1 MDSPAPIETQEPVQK
16 VNRFLL
22 PAGILMIL
30 LIVAAVSTYTWY
42 HLYSPCGVKA
52 VEEASSLLLIQMKR
66 YDKEYQFAA
75 TAPSTSIVHPVT
87 VLQQIFMD
95 TQEVVV
101 PACMQTAKSELV
113 NYMGTVIR
121 AFLAF
126 GAQEAKSTIRDLV
139 NQSQTHYDN
148 FYTELEVLNKC
159 APFCSP

>member
-1 MDSPAPIETQEPVQK
+1 MDNPAPIETQEPVQK
-16 VNRFLL
+16 ANRFLL

-30 LIVAAVSTYTWY
+30 LIVAAVGTYTWY
-42 HLYSPCGVKA
+42 YLYSPCGVKA
-52 VEEASSLLLIQMKR
+52 VEEASGLLLTQMNT

-75 TAPSTSIVHPVT
+75 TAPSASIAHPVT

-113 NYMGTVIR
+113 NYMGAVIR

-126 GAQEAKSTIRDLV
+126 GAQETESTIRDLV
-139 NQSQTHYDN
+139 DQSQTHYDN